1 MRRVISG
8 CFLFKKLGSVR
19 GEQLMGDLP
28 KERLMPEELPF
39 AHLGLDYFGP
49 RYVRQG
55 RSNVKRYGC
64 LFTCLAVRAVHIE
77 VVHSLQVTPMAL

>member
-8 CFLFKKLGSVR
+8 CFLFKKLGAVR

-55 RSNVKRYGC
+55 RSNVNVMVA
-64 LFTCLAVRAVHIE
+64 F
-77 VVHSLQVTPMAL
+77 SPALLSEPSISKLSIPFR